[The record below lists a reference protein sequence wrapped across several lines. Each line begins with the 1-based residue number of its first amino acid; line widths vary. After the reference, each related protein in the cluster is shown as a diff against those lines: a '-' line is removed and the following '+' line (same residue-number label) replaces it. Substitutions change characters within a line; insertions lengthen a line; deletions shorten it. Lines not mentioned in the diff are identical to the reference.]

1 MDILA
6 CSDHSCSHGTKKMAV
21 VYLGVFLTP
30 PPNGEEGGGTPP
42 TDGGVASM
50 PQEVDSLLLPV
61 RVLWAAAL
69 T

>member
-1 MDILA
+1 
-6 CSDHSCSHGTKKMAV
+6 MAV

>member
-1 MDILA
+1 MSWYAVITVA
-6 CSDHSCSHGTKKMAV
+6 VMGQKNMAV

-61 RVLWAAAL
+61 LVLWAAAL

>member
-1 MDILA
+1 M
-6 CSDHSCSHGTKKMAV
+6 KV

-30 PPNGEEGGGTPP
+30 TPNGEEGVGGPP
-42 TDGGVASM
+42 ADRGVAAV

-61 RVLWAAAL
+61 CVLWAASL

>member
-1 MDILA
+1 
-6 CSDHSCSHGTKKMAV
+6 MAV

-61 RVLWAAAL
+61 LVLWAAAL